1 MPLTESQTRYVNSL
15 PQLNT
20 LYDKWLY
27 AIKHLGEL
35 DERPAEL
42 KEAIFNRLFELA
54 EIAKYTPQ
62 ERMDYEESLKNFR
75 DWYSVITTAE
85 KKGKAEGLAE
95 GMQKGKAEGLAEG
108 LAEGMQKGKAEGLA
122 EGDRKRQISTARSLK
137 AMGVLSVTQISEAT
151 GLTEDEIEAL

>member
-15 PQLNT
+15 PQLKT

-27 AIKHLGEL
+27 AIKHLGDL
-35 DERPAEL
+35 DERTAEL

-95 GMQKGKAEGLAEG
+95 GMQKG
-108 LAEGMQKGKAEGLA
+108 MQKGIL
-122 EGDRKRQISTARSLK
+122 STALK
-137 AMGVLSVTQISEAT
+137 LKQMGMTAQMIAEAT
-151 GLTEDEIEAL
+151 GLTEDEIEDL